1 MSAQDERSRIPPIS
15 SQADSALLNP
25 PHSALQQQQSST
37 NGTSNQPDSSTMTD
51 TRGPLMTQ
59 EARDRETQNSLK
71 PHPQSQSLFNK
82 PQIAPVLTEAASG
95 LRPDTNINS
104 NNNNASSHTS
114 HTTSLLSAA
123 ASARGPDGSIA
134 HIRNAAPPTAAIE
147 SSPYYSYPQPHSHM
161 KNHPHQQP
169 PAAPGIFPQH
179 PQHSPPHPQAHPH
192 QHQPPA
198 PYGYAPGRLPP
209 PGMRPP
215 AMGYYPYYPY
225 SADLQRM
232 PPVDQGDASHPKLP
246 RINVDPRV
254 NSPEQRP
261 YPDYAQQQPQQHA
274 PLQTSNNNNRA
285 PPEQA
290 STASDFGGDRPPP
303 KKRGRKRIEVAEVL
317 ANNDLSHC
325 SPLGEKE
332 LEADH
337 RKHKR
342 PSRPQA
348 AETTTG
354 ERQYPCTFPGCEWS
368 FVRISDQRRHLRS
381 HQEPLFVCPFYAE
394 DNSCHRNGGS
404 FTRSDVLK
412 RHLRLVHFVQ
422 FKQSDSG
429 WCRYCEKIFPSHK
442 FFLDH
447 CDTCAVNNKRKTRK
461 GAPDHDADY
470 NQNKSEQAQSHQ
482 QPQQQ
487 LQLTQPHQS
496 THAHMPP
503 PQDVSHNE
511 IEADQEPEADLELLS
526 TASSML
532 AKEPGELPVLA
543 SHLKGQEDS
552 DRHQKRKG
560 RSSKSSLSGTIQA
573 GHHL

>member
-1 MSAQDERSRIPPIS
+1 MAHSQGPLASERTSAS
-15 SQADSALLNP
+15 SNP
-25 PHSALQQQQSST
+25 P
-37 NGTSNQPDSSTMTD
+37 
-51 TRGPLMTQ
+51 
-59 EARDRETQNSLK
+59 
-71 PHPQSQSLFNK
+71 PHSLFNK
-82 PQIAPVLTEAASG
+82 PGGQISPVHADNAA
-95 LRPDTNINS
+95 LRPDPAS
-104 NNNNASSHTS
+104 QHNASRMPPSGPP
-114 HTTSLLSAA
+114 LLSALPA
-123 ASARGPDGSIA
+123 GALGPDGSIA
-134 HIRNAAPPTAAIE
+134 HLRSAT
-147 SSPYYSYPQPHSHM
+147 
-161 KNHPHQQP
+161 P
-169 PAAPGIFPQH
+169 PAPGPENAYYPGYAHKGPLPGYQHPQH
-179 PQHSPPHPQAHPH
+179 PQHLQHPPPHLQ
-192 QHQPPA
+192 QPPQHLA
-198 PYGYAPGRLPP
+198 QPPQPYGYAPGRLPP
-209 PGMRPP
+209 PPMRPP
-215 AMGYYPYYPY
+215 AMGYYSYYPY

-254 NSPEQRP
+254 EER
-261 YPDYAQQQPQQHA
+261 YDYQAPQPAA
-274 PLQTSNNNNRA
+274 PA
-285 PPEQA
+285 PTRQDAPA
-290 STASDFGGDRPPP
+290 DFEDRPPP

-461 GAPDHDADY
+461 GAPDGNADL
-470 NQNKSEQAQSHQ
+470 EQPPQQ
-482 QPQQQ
+482 QPQ
-487 LQLTQPHQS
+487 LQLTQPHQP
-496 THAHMPP
+496 AHMPP

-532 AKEPGELPVLA
+532 AKEPGELPILG
-543 SHLKGQEDS
+543 SHAKGQEDL

>member
-1 MSAQDERSRIPPIS
+1 MTPENREP
-15 SQADSALLNP
+15 LNP
-25 PHSALQQQQSST
+25 
-37 NGTSNQPDSSTMTD
+37 
-51 TRGPLMTQ
+51 
-59 EARDRETQNSLK
+59 
-71 PHPQSQSLFNK
+71 HPQSLFNK
-82 PQIAPVLTEAASG
+82 PGGPQIAPPLETASG
-95 LRPDTNINS
+95 LRP
-104 NNNNASSHTS
+104 NNNSSHSTLIS
-114 HTTSLLSAA
+114 SIPPAT
-123 ASARGPDGSIA
+123 RGPDSSIA
-134 HIRNAAPPTAAIE
+134 HIRSGPSPSAME
-147 SSPYYSYPQPHSHM
+147 QPYYGGYTHMKQPQPG
-161 KNHPHQQP
+161 
-169 PAAPGIFPQH
+169 PGGFPQPQH
-179 PQHSPPHPQAHPH
+179 PQHPQ
-192 QHQPPA
+192 QPPG
-198 PYGYAPGRLPP
+198 PYGYAGRLPP

-215 AMGYYPYYPY
+215 QMGYYSYYPY
-225 SADLQRM
+225 STDLQRM

-246 RINVDPRV
+246 RINVPPTD
-254 NSPEQRP
+254 
-261 YPDYAQQQPQQHA
+261 YPPQPPQQL
-274 PLQTSNNNNRA
+274 PDR
-285 PPEQA
+285 PE
-290 STASDFGGDRPPP
+290 TDFDDRPPP
-303 KKRGRKRIEVAEVL
+303 KKRGRKRIEVSEVL

-422 FKQSDSG
+422 FKQSESG

-461 GAPDHDADY
+461 GAPDE
-470 NQNKSEQAQSHQ
+470 STEAQE
-482 QPQQQ
+482 PQQQ
-487 LQLTQPHQS
+487 
-496 THAHMPP
+496 HAIQHRHVAKPP
-503 PQDVSHNE
+503 VPQDVSHNE
-511 IEADQEPEADLELLS
+511 IEADLEPEADLELLS

-532 AKEPGELPVLA
+532 AKEPGELPHLG
-543 SHLKGQEDS
+543 SHLKEHEDID

-560 RSSKSSLSGTIQA
+560 RSSKSSLSGAVQA
-573 GHHL
+573 GHHM

>member
-1 MSAQDERSRIPPIS
+1 MSAPDDRSRIPPIS

-25 PHSALQQQQSST
+25 PLSVQQQHSSSN
-37 NGTSNQPDSSTMTD
+37 NGIDSSNNMTD
-51 TRGPLMTQ
+51 TRGPLVTQ
-59 EARDRETQNSLK
+59 EARDREHNSLN
-71 PHPQSQSLFNK
+71 PLSQSLFNK
-82 PQIAPVLTEAASG
+82 PQIAPVLSDAASH
-95 LRPDTNINS
+95 NNS
-104 NNNNASSHTS
+104 SNTMPHTS
-114 HTTSLLSAA
+114 SLLSAA
-123 ASARGPDGSIA
+123 AARGPDGSIA
-134 HIRNAAPPTAAIE
+134 HIRNAASAAPTAPME
-147 SSPYYSYPQPHSHM
+147 SSPYYSSYPPPPPHLKS
-161 KNHPHQQP
+161 NPHQQP
-169 PAAPGIFPQH
+169 APAPGIFPQH
-179 PQHSPPHPQAHPH
+179 PQHPPPHPQAHPH
-192 QHQPPA
+192 QPQPPA

-215 AMGYYPYYPY
+215 TMGYYPYYPY

-254 NSPEQRP
+254 DTPEQRP
-261 YPDYAQQQPQQHA
+261 YPDYSQPQHAQQPSNP
-274 PLQTSNNNNRA
+274 PLQTTTNRA
-285 PPEQA
+285 DQA
-290 STASDFGGDRPPP
+290 SNASEFDDRPPP

-461 GAPDHDADY
+461 GAPDHDGDHA
-470 NQNKSEQAQSHQ
+470 QKPEQAQNQQQQQQQQQQQHQ
-482 QPQQQ
+482 QP
-487 LQLTQPHQS
+487 LLTQPHQPA
-496 THAHMPP
+496 HAHMPP

-532 AKEPGELPVLA
+532 AKEPGELPVLG
-543 SHLKGQEDS
+543 SHAKGQEDS

>member
-1 MSAQDERSRIPPIS
+1 MSARDNSAINPSMSIQTENAPAISTSIPALDGKQDLIS
-15 SQADSALLNP
+15 MA
-25 PHSALQQQQSST
+25 
-37 NGTSNQPDSSTMTD
+37 TD
-51 TRGPLMTQ
+51 ARGPLLNH
-59 EARDRETQNSLK
+59 ESRNLDSH
-71 PHPQSQSLFNK
+71 PSPQSASLFNK
-82 PQIAPVLTEAASG
+82 SGITHTASAATEAASG
-95 LRPDTNINS
+95 RRADGTAAAGHS
-104 NNNNASSHTS
+104 
-114 HTTSLLSAA
+114 SLLALST
-123 ASARGPDGSIA
+123 SGRTMDTPVA
-134 HIRNAAPPTAAIE
+134 HIAAGVPPLPVD
-147 SSPYYSYPQPHSHM
+147 SPYYPGYTHIKPNPQQHSSIPSQHPH
-161 KNHPHQQP
+161 HQQP
-169 PAAPGIFPQH
+169 PA
-179 PQHSPPHPQAHPH
+179 
-192 QHQPPA
+192 
-198 PYGYAPGRLPP
+198 PYPYLGSRLPP

-215 AMGYYPYYPY
+215 VGYYPYYPY
-225 SADLQRM
+225 ASDLQRI

-246 RINVDPRV
+246 RILVDPKADT
-254 NSPEQRP
+254 PDQRP
-261 YPDYAQQQPQQHA
+261 YPEYQQRNAHGDPINPPHVGA
-274 PLQTSNNNNRA
+274 PNTTRGPGDELTS
-285 PPEQA
+285 
-290 STASDFGGDRPPP
+290 STFEDRPPP

-348 AETTTG
+348 PETTTG

-422 FKQSDSG
+422 FKQSESG

-447 CDTCAVNNKRKTRK
+447 CDTCAINNKRKTRK
-461 GAPDHDADY
+461 GAPE
-470 NQNKSEQAQSHQ
+470 SEPESHQ
-482 QPQQQ
+482 
-487 LQLTQPHQS
+487 HQS
-496 THAHMPP
+496 E
-503 PQDVSHNE
+503 DK
-511 IEADQEPEADLELLS
+511 IEEEPEADLELLS

-532 AKEPGELPVLA
+532 AKEPGELPLLGSLMHGREHEHA
-543 SHLKGQEDS
+543 E
-552 DRHQKRKG
+552 DRHGKRKG

-573 GHHL
+573 GHHM